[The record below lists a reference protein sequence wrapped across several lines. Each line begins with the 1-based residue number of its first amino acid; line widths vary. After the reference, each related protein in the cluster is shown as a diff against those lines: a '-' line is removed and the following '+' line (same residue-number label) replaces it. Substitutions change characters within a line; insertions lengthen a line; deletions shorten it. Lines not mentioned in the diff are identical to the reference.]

1 MILDRYIFRLWL
13 GPFLGGLG
21 IVLAILLL
29 GRALKLLG
37 EIGESMQAWAIM
49 ADLLLFTMP
58 YFLLLTVPMAFFL
71 SMQNT
76 ISSLQQNSEMDAL
89 RASGISYFR
98 MFRSLLAAAILL
110 WLALTWVAMNWMPQ
124 SQLNFNNLLLK
135 VYQLKGA
142 ISFSPQRFSQNNG
155 PITIYV
161 DGEKEDGIYQGLL
174 LEDRRQSVPVF
185 YLAEEAEFRSA
196 GTQLQLLLRNG
207 TRLEGKSETQ
217 RMLRFDEYKISIPL
231 HTVHMKAQKL
241 GEHPTMM
248 LPAQLWRYLQT
259 KDDPV
264 AIAEWNRRLTLPM
277 LLLSLFFFA
286 LPLSLSPKRSG
297 KAGSLLIG
305 IGLLIVLYNIQLMLH
320 RQVSQGELGGWSMWL
335 SQGIQLACAMYLWRR
350 AESDTLPAFIT
361 HSGESFYLLHEWI
374 MHKLGRRLPE
384 PTP

>member
-1 MILDRYIFRLWL
+1 MILDRYILRLWL

-58 YFLLLTVPMAFFL
+58 YFLLLTIPMAFFL

-76 ISSLQQNSEMDAL
+76 ITTLQQNSEMDAL

-110 WLALTWVAMNWMPQ
+110 WLALSWVAMNWMPQ

-161 DGEKEDGIYQGLL
+161 EGERKDGVYQGLL
-174 LEDRRQSVPVF
+174 LEDRRQSTPVF
-185 YLAEEAEFRSA
+185 YLAEEAEFHSA

-207 TRLEGKSETQ
+207 TRLEGESETQ
-217 RMLRFDEYKISIPL
+217 RMLRFDEYKVTIPL
-231 HTVHMKAQKL
+231 HTVHLKAQKL

-248 LPAQLWRYLQT
+248 LPGQLWSYMHTQ
-259 KDDPV
+259 DDPV
-264 AIAEWNRRLTLPM
+264 AVAEWNRRLTLPI

-320 RQVSQGELGGWSMWL
+320 RQVSQGEFASWSMWL
-335 SQGIQLACAMYLWRR
+335 AQTIQLAFAMYLWRR
-350 AESDTLPAFIT
+350 AETDTLPAFIT
-361 HSGESFYLLHEWI
+361 QSGETFYLLHQWI
-374 MHKLGRRLPE
+374 MQKLGRRLEE
-384 PTP
+384 PAP